1 MHLIW
6 LFLDGLST
14 LLTNNQIKMN
24 FYVNNEDA
32 GGCLGNAGV

>member
-1 MHLIW
+1 MYTIS

-24 FYVNNEDA
+24 FCINNENV
-32 GGCLGNAGV
+32 GGSLINVGI